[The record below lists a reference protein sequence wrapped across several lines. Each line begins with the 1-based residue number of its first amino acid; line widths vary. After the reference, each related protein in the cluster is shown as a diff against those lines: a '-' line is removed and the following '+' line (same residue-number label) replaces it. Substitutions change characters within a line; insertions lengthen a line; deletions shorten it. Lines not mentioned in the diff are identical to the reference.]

1 MKNIKLLKYLSLS
14 IPLVVSLFF
23 IQLQANEPDPF
34 ADDNVIAVDA
44 NQAAK
49 ESTLP
54 KEDESQKFDEIHDK
68 QDDVLSVIK
77 KKKNPSLEDVSSSLK
92 NSMFGNDE
100 NITKVTPLPP
110 KPENPSLTQT
120 LEKDEANLSSE
131 GTGRP
136 LQDEE
141 KVIELQPIKGIKYY
155 KELDWFSIID
165 HNQTGFADYV
175 KKLNLPSFTLDKL
188 KDRTDSGL
196 ALAVNA
202 FAYDYGLQ
210 DASMAENFYKE
221 FLGRNDISFYD
232 RELRYADFLIRTGRP
247 QKVLEF
253 LNNSKCMNH
262 LNFMASCDYYLG
274 VARYLMTGD
283 NKNVN
288 IRTAKDYFDKA
299 SILFYQNDKK
309 R

>member
-1 MKNIKLLKYLSLS
+1 MKISKNFPIILPLIMS
-14 IPLVVSLFF
+14 IAF
-23 IQLQANEPDPF
+23 IQIHANEIDPF
-34 ADDNVIAVDA
+34 SDDNVIEVNA
-44 NQAAK
+44 NQAVK
-49 ESTLP
+49 EIVIQ
-54 KEDESQKFDEIHDK
+54 KDQENQKFNEINSR

-77 KKKNPSLEDVSSSLK
+77 KKKNPSLEDVSSSIK
-92 NSMFGNDE
+92 NSMFGTDK
-100 NITKVTPLPP
+100 NITEVEPLPQ
-110 KPENPSLTQT
+110 KPENPTLT
-120 LEKDEANLSSE
+120 EAEDSENNKINSSIE
-131 GTGRP
+131 ENGRP

-141 KVIELQPIKGIKYY
+141 KITELQPIKGIKYY

-188 KDRTDSGL
+188 KDRTDSGI

-210 DASMAENFYKE
+210 NAPMAENFYKE
-221 FLGRNDISFYD
+221 FLGRSDISFYD

-253 LNNSKCMNH
+253 LNNSVCMNH
-262 LNFMASCDYYLG
+262 INFMASCDYYLG

-283 NKNVN
+283 NKNIN

-309 R
+309 

>member
-1 MKNIKLLKYLSLS
+1 MKISKYFPIILPLIMS
-14 IPLVVSLFF
+14 IAF
-23 IQLQANEPDPF
+23 IQIQANEVDPF
-34 ADDNVIAVDA
+34 SDDNVIEVNA
-44 NQAAK
+44 NQAVK
-49 ESTLP
+49 EINIQ
-54 KEDESQKFDEIHDK
+54 KDQDNQKFNEINNK

-77 KKKNPSLEDVSSSLK
+77 KKKNPSLEDVSSSIK
-92 NSMFGNDE
+92 NSMFGTDK
-100 NITKVTPLPP
+100 NITQVEPLPQ
-110 KPENPSLTQT
+110 KPENPTLTEAEDE
-120 LEKDEANLSSE
+120 EKNKANSSIE
-131 GTGRP
+131 EQNGRP

-141 KVIELQPIKGIKYY
+141 KIPELQPIKGIKYY

-165 HNQTGFADYV
+165 HNQTGFSDYV

-188 KDRTDSGL
+188 KDRTDSGI

-210 DASMAENFYKE
+210 NAPMAENFYKE
-221 FLGRNDISFYD
+221 FLGRSDISFYD

-253 LNNSKCMNH
+253 LNNSVCMNH
-262 LNFMASCDYYLG
+262 INFMASCDYYLG

-283 NKNVN
+283 NKNIN

-309 R
+309 

>member
-1 MKNIKLLKYLSLS
+1 MKNIKLLKYLPLS
-14 IPLVVSLFF
+14 IPLVVSLSF

-49 ESTLP
+49 ESALP

-120 LEKDEANLSSE
+120 LEKDETNLSVE

-141 KVIELQPIKGIKYY
+141 RVIELQPIKGIKYY

-202 FAYDYGLQ
+202 FAYDYALQ
-210 DASMAENFYKE
+210 DAPMAENFYKE

-274 VARYLMTGD
+274 VARYLITGD
-283 NKNVN
+283 NKNIN

>member
-1 MKNIKLLKYLSLS
+1 MKISKNFPIILPLIMS
-14 IPLVVSLFF
+14 IAF
-23 IQLQANEPDPF
+23 IQIQANEIDPF
-34 ADDNVIAVDA
+34 SDDNVIEVNA
-44 NQAAK
+44 NQAVK
-49 ESTLP
+49 EIVIQ
-54 KEDESQKFDEIHDK
+54 KDQENQKFNEINSR

-77 KKKNPSLEDVSSSLK
+77 KKKNPSLEDVSSSIK
-92 NSMFGNDE
+92 NSMFGTDK
-100 NITKVTPLPP
+100 NITEVEPLPQ
-110 KPENPSLTQT
+110 KPENPTLT
-120 LEKDEANLSSE
+120 EAEDSENNKINSSIE
-131 GTGRP
+131 ENGRP

-141 KVIELQPIKGIKYY
+141 KITELQPIKGIKYY

-188 KDRTDSGL
+188 KDRTDSGI

-210 DASMAENFYKE
+210 NAPMAENFYKE
-221 FLGRNDISFYD
+221 FLGRSDISFYD

-253 LNNSKCMNH
+253 LNNSVCMNH
-262 LNFMASCDYYLG
+262 INFMASCDYYLG

-283 NKNVN
+283 NKNIN

-309 R
+309 

>member
-1 MKNIKLLKYLSLS
+1 MKNIKLLKFLPLS
-14 IPLVVSLFF
+14 IPLVVSLSF

-49 ESTLP
+49 ESALP

-131 GTGRP
+131 ETGRP

-202 FAYDYGLQ
+202 FAYDYALQ
-210 DASMAENFYKE
+210 DAPMAENFYKE

-262 LNFMASCDYYLG
+262 LNFMDSCDYYLG

-283 NKNVN
+283 NKNIN